1 MATRNLELAR
11 KGYKERDGALSVLAH
26 RSKHKDR
33 AGGGGGGGG
42 GGNETTPLK
51 QKHQVATEKH
61 SKGSEYV
68 KSIVYGG
75 LDGIVTTFAVVAGAA
90 GAGLSPSVVMVLGVS
105 SLVADALSMGVGDAL
120 SSKAETEAAIK
131 EREREKWELANY
143 KEGEIKEMVDIYVGR
158 GMSQKD
164 AEVVMRICAK
174 YENLFVNMMLVDEL
188 GLEVPDDDANPWKD
202 GLVTFCSF
210 CFFGFFPLF
219 AYCVFGT
226 SPELDSRELFGISC
240 VLTALMLFILGAV
253 KSILTT
259 RSWWVSGFE
268 VLIFGSF
275 VATVS
280 FLIGWFIEDYLL
292 NTGTAQGGLH

>member
-1 MATRNLELAR
+1 MATRDLELAK
-11 KGYKERDGALSVLAH
+11 KGYKDKNAELSRKAH
-26 RSKHKDR
+26 
-33 AGGGGGGGG
+33 GGGGRGTGAAEDDAA
-42 GGNETTPLK
+42 NDQTPLK
-51 QKHQVATEKH
+51 KRKMAVEKH

-90 GAGLSPSVVMVLGVS
+90 GAGLSPAVVIVLGVS
-105 SLVADALSMGVGDAL
+105 SLIADALSMGVGDAL

-131 EREREKWELANY
+131 EREREKWELANF
-143 KEGEIKEMVDIYVGR
+143 KEGEIKEMVDIYVER
-158 GMSQKD
+158 GMSKED
-164 AEVVMRICAK
+164 AELVMRVCAK
-174 YENLFVNMMLVDEL
+174 YETLFVNMMLVDEL

-226 SPELDSRELFGISC
+226 SAELDSRALFGISC
-240 VLTALMLFILGAV
+240 ALTATMLFILGAV
-253 KSILTT
+253 KSKLTT
-259 RSWWVSGFE
+259 RSWWVSGCE
-268 VLIFGSF
+268 VLLFGSF

-280 FLIGWFIEDYLL
+280 FLIGWFIEDVVLG
-292 NTGTAQGGLH
+292 TGTSQGGLH